1 MSTPSP
7 FAAPGSPTGGFGL
20 PGQRKHEDDDVE
32 VVLLPGLPRVDLMPA
47 SVASADS
54 FRRVQVGLAAA
65 LGLVVVGAAAATVL
79 AGAQVDRAQ
88 GELAA
93 EQARTTTLQQQEA
106 QYADV
111 PLVRAQL
118 DALTTARTAALGDEV
133 LWYRYSA
140 HLSGALPQ
148 SMRLTSLQMSSTPAA
163 VDPATGVATVASDTP
178 VGSMTLSLDGSTV
191 PDSAA
196 LLDVLDATPG
206 LAGPW
211 ADSTTVDPTSGDTTV
226 AAHVDVSSAA
236 LSGRWTQPDP
246 TAVPAAAPTV
256 PATSGTTEP
265 VAATTTTDGGR

>member
-1 MSTPSP
+1 MTSPSP
-7 FAAPGSPTGGFGL
+7 FAASGSPAGGFGL

-32 VVLLPGLPRVDLMPA
+32 VVLLPGLPRVDLLPA

-111 PLVRAQL
+111 PLVQAQL

-140 HLSGALPQ
+140 HLSGVLPQ

-163 VDPATGVATVASDTP
+163 VDPATGVATVTADAP

-211 ADSTTVDPTSGDTTV
+211 ADSTTVDPTTGDTTV
-226 AAHVDVSSAA
+226 AAHVDVSRAA

-246 TAVPAAAPTV
+246 AAAPAAPV
-256 PATSGTTEP
+256 ATGTTEP